1 MSLVHLPCPAEK
13 GVDITKFASR
23 QCEVGG
29 QWAGHPEKENV
40 NGWSNYSD
48 CFTKEI
54 KLLLDKLY
62 TSSESDVQRKIQIA
76 KETRI
81 IEMIGLSISLVFLLI
96 SIFIFIYFGS
106 LRNKRTQVHKNLFF
120 AMFAQVFVRLI
131 LYTDQWLS
139 RESIDN
145 AINKSSHPYSI
156 ENVPVLCEACYVVM
170 EYTRTS
176 VFTWM
181 LLEGSHL
188 HTSIVV
194 VFPKEVKFIFFYC
207 IGWGVPFILTTIW
220 ATVMAVHYPKTV
232 CWWGYA
238 LSPYYWILEGPR
250 MCIIAINFVILL
262 NIVCIV
268 LMKVQVNTPSEFQQ
282 IRKAVRAALLL
293 LPLLGITNI
302 MDVIPGPID
311 GTPLQFAIW
320 FYTAHVLSSEAVRKQ
335 WRFYR
340 FSGKSLIACCSQP
353 EPFPVP
359 RIRPVTEEKEVSR
372 NEAKVSSDEPNS
384 IL

>member
-1 MSLVHLPCPAEK
+1 
-13 GVDITKFASR
+13 
-23 QCEVGG
+23 
-29 QWAGHPEKENV
+29 
-40 NGWSNYSD
+40 
-48 CFTKEI
+48 
-54 KLLLDKLY
+54 
-62 TSSESDVQRKIQIA
+62 
-76 KETRI
+76 
-81 IEMIGLSISLVFLLI
+81 MIGLSISLIFLLI
-96 SIFIFIYFGS
+96 SILIFIYFGS

-156 ENVPVLCEACYVVM
+156 ENIPVLCETCYVVM

-194 VFPKEVKFIFFYC
+194 VFPKEVKFVFFYC
-207 IGWGVPFILTTIW
+207 IGWGVPLILMTVWT
-220 ATVMAVHYPKTV
+220 TVMAVHYPTTV

-320 FYTAHVLSSEAVRKQ
+320 FYTAHVLSASQGFFISLLYCFLNKEVQEAVRKQ

-340 FSGKSLIACCSQP
+340 FSGKSLIACCSRP

-372 NEAKVSSDEPNS
+372 NEVKGSSEEPNS